1 MNHFN
6 RLLTGLFL
14 LRSTSQCK
22 QPPEPVPTDTTPA
35 CDDYR
40 TMGNSDG
47 NRVLASGPNPYLIIR
62 YRIGVLLCLL
72 VSFGASADPFLQ
84 KIEKATPANRVIL
97 ILNYF
102 DTCSVVIQNQ
112 AAAFR
117 CLNEINRIGE
127 KVGDEQLSRYCQFIK
142 DTYAKNSALS
152 NDQKAALFIAVGQK
166 AEQNDDPQIA
176 AVCQHFAGEYYF
188 INEEYGK
195 AFEYLLAADG
205 RFRTIGFGNIPE
217 ISRYLYELAF
227 NYYYFKEY
235 EKTIRLLNEATRY
248 PAFSDNLAIQ
258 THNTMGLAY
267 AKIDPTNNPDNLRR
281 AESCYQKTRQV
292 AAAVG
297 DLVWIGIANT
307 NLGDVYVQQN
317 RLTAAQTAFR
327 IDYEMGKKFGKDRS
341 QPYATAVKLAR
352 VYLMRQQLD
361 SCAYFLHESGRLSL
375 IKVAKT
381 EFGSNL
387 DNEYYLW
394 NYYEV
399 ARQYNKV
406 VRNLP
411 LAYAY
416 LDSLL
421 TIRERI
427 NKRYDVRQLDLANH
441 KLLIQKH
448 QSEVDKLQAQ
458 KNTQQ
463 LLFWITGA
471 VLILVALFFFTLYR
485 FVRIKRR
492 QDQVINAEKEK
503 SMQLAKQ
510 IVDDELQR
518 AKADL
523 TLFIDNL
530 HAKDTLIDTLNADL
544 ERLSQNQDESN
555 ESDMFVEAQQSLL
568 NSSLLTNDDWEEF
581 QRRFERVHP
590 SFFVKL
596 KTHIADISPAEE
608 RLLALSKLNM
618 NTRQMSRMLGISP
631 DSIHKAT
638 YRLRKKL
645 GTDGHSILAKLLN

>member
-1 MNHFN
+1 MSFTHVTFN
-6 RLLTGLFL
+6 GII
-14 LRSTSQCK
+14 S
-22 QPPEPVPTDTTPA
+22 
-35 CDDYR
+35 
-40 TMGNSDG
+40 
-47 NRVLASGPNPYLIIR
+47 IR
-62 YRIGVLLCLL
+62 YGISIFFCLL
-72 VSFGASADPFLQ
+72 ISSGTSANPFLQ
-84 KIEKATPANRVIL
+84 KIEKATPANRIIL

-102 DTCSVVIQNQ
+102 DTCSVVTQNQ

-117 CLNEINRIGE
+117 LLNTINGIGK
-127 KVGDEQLSRYCQFIK
+127 KVGDEQLRRYCQFIK
-142 DTYAKNSALS
+142 DTYVKHSDLS
-152 NDQKAALFIAVGQK
+152 NGQKAALFIAVGQQ
-166 AEQNDDPQIA
+166 AEQNDNPQIA

-195 AFEYLLAADG
+195 AFEYLLAASN
-205 RFRTIGFGNIPE
+205 RFRTIGYDNIPE

-235 EKTIRLLNEATRY
+235 EKSIRLLKESARY

-258 THNTMGLAY
+258 THNTMGMAY
-267 AKIDPTNNPDNLRR
+267 AQVDPTNKSTNLCR
-281 AESCYQKTRQV
+281 AEVCYQKTRQV
-292 AAAVG
+292 AASVG
-297 DLVWIGIANT
+297 DSVWIGIANT
-307 NLGDVYVQQN
+307 NLGNVYIQQN
-317 RLTAAQTAFR
+317 RLTAALTAFR
-327 IDYEMGKKFGKDRS
+327 IDYELGKKFGKDRS

-361 SCAYFLHESGRLSL
+361 SCAYFLIESKRLSL
-375 IKVAKT
+375 LKVVKT
-381 EFGSNL
+381 EFGSDL
-387 DNEYYLW
+387 DNEYYRRS
-394 NYYEV
+394 YYEV
-399 ARQYNKV
+399 ARQYNQV
-406 VRNLP
+406 IHNLP

-421 TIRERI
+421 TISERI
-427 NKRYDVRQLDLANH
+427 NKRYDVKQLSLAND
-441 KLLIQKH
+441 KLLIEKH
-448 QSEVDKLQAQ
+448 KSEVDKLQAQ

-463 LLFWITGA
+463 VLFWTTGA
-471 VLILVALFFFTLYR
+471 VLTLVALFFFVLYR

-518 AKADL
+518 AKAEL
-523 TLFIDNL
+523 ILFIDNL

-544 ERLSQNQDESN
+544 ERLSQSREKSN
-555 ESDMFVEAQQSLL
+555 EQDMFVEAQQSLL

-596 KTHIADISPAEE
+596 KNHITDISPAEE

-645 GTDGHSILAKLLN
+645 GTDGHSILSKLLN